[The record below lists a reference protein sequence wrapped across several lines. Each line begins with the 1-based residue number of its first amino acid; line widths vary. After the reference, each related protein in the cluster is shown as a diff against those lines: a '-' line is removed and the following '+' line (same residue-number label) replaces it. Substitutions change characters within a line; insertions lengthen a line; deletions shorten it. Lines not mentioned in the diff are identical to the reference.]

1 MPTSRP
7 SSRRKPAPGGAAANI
22 SKANEHAYAFVDQVG
37 HLLRKAYQRHAAIF
51 QQTIPDSQLTA
62 AQFVAL
68 CAIDERGGCSMS
80 EIVKATA
87 IDQATVRGIVDRLKA
102 RGLVAVTHDDT
113 DRRKVVVRLTEPGSI
128 LLDRT
133 IPYAQQITEMTLAGL
148 NAAERVAIVYLLRKM
163 SDGPGPNAMPHKPV
177 PGR

>member
-7 SSRRKPAPGGAAANI
+7 SSRRKTAAAAATKV
-22 SKANEHAYAFVDQVG
+22 SKVNAHGYAFVDQVG
-37 HLLRKAYQRHAAIF
+37 HLLRKAYQRHAALF

-62 AQFVAL
+62 AQFVTL
-68 CAIDERGGCSMS
+68 CAVDERGGCSMS

-87 IDQATVRGIVDRLKA
+87 IDQATIRGIVDRLKA
-102 RGLVAVTHDDT
+102 RGLLAVTHDDT

-133 IPYAQQITEMTLAGL
+133 IPYAHKITEMTLAEL

-163 SDGPGPNAMPHKPV
+163 SDGPGAGESATKPL
-177 PGR
+177 PDR